1 MTVRIRRG
9 YVETR
14 DGQIHYREAGERR
27 PGQGQGPASERPLV
41 LLHQTA
47 SSSAMYEGLMAQLA
61 PHFWIVAPDT
71 PGFGESFCPPQRAT
85 MAYYARVLV
94 EALAGLGITGCHLFG
109 HHTGAS
115 IAVQLLTDVPTLAER
130 LALSGP
136 PYLSPAQKQAFRD
149 NIRPL
154 VLRPDGAHLVELWER
169 LKAKDGEVPLALT
182 HREFLLNL
190 QAGERYHEAYLAV
203 AEHDFEGQ
211 LAALTCPVLVMSG
224 TRDSLW
230 SSLEPAFQGL
240 QRGQKQ
246 VLGDTST
253 YVCDRA
259 PERLASLLIDFFGVG
274 SVVPGVGEG

>member
-1 MTVRIRRG
+1 MSVRIRRG
-9 YVETR
+9 YVETSE
-14 DGQIHYREAGERR
+14 GQVHYREAGERR
-27 PGQGQGPASERPLV
+27 LGQAPGRPLV

-61 PHFWIVAPDT
+61 RQFWIVAPDT
-71 PGFGESFCPPQRAT
+71 PGFGESFSPPQRPG

-94 EALAGLGITGCHLFG
+94 EALAGLGITRCHLFG

-115 IAVQLLTDVPTLAER
+115 IAVQLLTDRPSLAER

-149 NIRPL
+149 NIRPI
-154 VLRPDGAHLVELWER
+154 VLRPDGSHLLALWER
-169 LKAKDGEVPLALT
+169 LKAKDETVPLTLT

-230 SSLEPAFQGL
+230 SSLEPAYRVL
-240 QRGQKQ
+240 QHGQK
-246 VLGDTST
+246 
-253 YVCDRA
+253 
-259 PERLASLLIDFFGVG
+259 
-274 SVVPGVGEG
+274 